1 MTLLEVVAGTGV
13 IRLTMTTRTTVLSR
27 SALPAKTTSRRLV
40 LSERDTFP
48 TRRVRKCWHRAM
60 RGLDETSADA
70 GFVAWGS
77 SARRILLALVLLFP
91 ISSDAWAWGDEGPR
105 ARAADGFDLVVLGA
119 LGGIQ
124 DAISAPR

>member
-1 MTLLEVVAGTGV
+1 
-13 IRLTMTTRTTVLSR
+13 
-27 SALPAKTTSRRLV
+27 
-40 LSERDTFP
+40 
-48 TRRVRKCWHRAM
+48 M

-119 LGGIQ
+119 LGGHPGRNLCASLTHPHGDGWAVTC
-124 DAISAPR
+124 DAGTVVNGRRVADTSTSPSSYDTF